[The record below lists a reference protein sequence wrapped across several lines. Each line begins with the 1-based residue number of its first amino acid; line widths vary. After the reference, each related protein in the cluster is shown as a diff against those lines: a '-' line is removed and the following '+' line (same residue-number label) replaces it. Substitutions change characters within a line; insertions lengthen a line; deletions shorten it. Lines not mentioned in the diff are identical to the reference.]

1 MFVVSC
7 HKLEDMIRK
16 NEHVKI
22 ETKIVRVSIKETLH
36 SLKIRTIQNYLPSND
51 EEQR

>member
-7 HKLEDMIRK
+7 HKLEDMTRK

-22 ETKIVRVSIKETLH
+22 ETKNENSPGVNKRDSAFIENSHHTELSAK
-36 SLKIRTIQNYLPSND
+36 
-51 EEQR
+51 QR